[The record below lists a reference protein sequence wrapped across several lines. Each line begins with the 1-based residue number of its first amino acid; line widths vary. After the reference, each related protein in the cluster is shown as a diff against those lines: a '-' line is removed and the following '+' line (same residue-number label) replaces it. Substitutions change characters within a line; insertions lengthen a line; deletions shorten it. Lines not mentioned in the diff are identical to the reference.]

1 MTNSSEGSYLDV
13 KEFLQLVI
21 GFERSAALFY
31 RELRAKAER
40 KEVKSL
46 LELLEAEELKHAKVL
61 LEFEKSEEA
70 EGFIQFPPEMSLSMP
85 AADDPDMGISELL
98 DIAIEREKR
107 AALIYGHAASTVAG
121 SFKELLEGLA
131 AFEKEHE
138 EKLMSFKSYY

>member
-1 MTNSSEGSYLDV
+1 MTNSSEGSYLDI

-40 KEVKSL
+40 KEVRSL

-61 LEFEKSEEA
+61 MEFERSDDA

-85 AADDPDMGISELL
+85 SADDPDMGITELL
-98 DIAIEREKR
+98 DIAIERERR
-107 AALIYGHAASTVAG
+107 AALIYGHAASMVVG
-121 SFKELLEGLA
+121 SFKQLLEGLA

-138 EKLMSFKSYY
+138 EKLISFKSYY